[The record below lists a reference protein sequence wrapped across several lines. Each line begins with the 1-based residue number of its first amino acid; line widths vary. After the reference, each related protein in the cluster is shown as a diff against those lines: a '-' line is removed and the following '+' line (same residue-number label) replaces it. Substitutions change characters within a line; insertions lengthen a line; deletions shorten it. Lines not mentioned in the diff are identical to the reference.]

1 MNRRHTRLLILFP
14 LSLLVVGIFAGRE
27 IASWRPV
34 KVAHFSGSK
43 VGGITEL
50 SASSYAVAQST
61 FEDGGP
67 YKTSNTLFL
76 FDIRSEKLQH
86 LSFSKGITMG
96 VQNDFFWQE
105 ISSPFSLKLV
115 DSQNHSK
122 AFLYPDPVAP
132 IENNQYLRIVPQR
145 NRVVLLDGPN
155 IYQWNFRDGKIE
167 SEAEVD
173 ELAKESA
180 EGASTLSHD
189 GQTLV
194 YADKTRFRINDTSTG
209 AILKTVALR
218 GIRFSESVV
227 LSPYGRYA
235 FYDQNGDAFGW
246 KVVSTATGKP
256 LWGFHIPSIVSPLWA
271 ISDDETTIIIPTDKE
286 WQVRNLQTGALTR
299 RLPFVPGATVAAL
312 SPDGEVL
319 YSVVKGVLYRQRVR

>member
-1 MNRRHTRLLILFP
+1 MNRKHRRSLILFP
-14 LSLLVVGIFAGRE
+14 LSLGVVGIFAGRE
-27 IASWRPV
+27 MASWRPV
-34 KVAHFSGSK
+34 RVAHFSGSK

-50 SASSYAVAQST
+50 SASPYAVAQST

-67 YKTSNTLFL
+67 YKTYSTLFL
-76 FDIRSEKLQH
+76 FDTRSEKLQH
-86 LSFSKGITMG
+86 FSFSKDITMG

-105 ISSPFSLKLV
+105 ISSPFSLKIV

-122 AFLYPDPVAP
+122 TFLYPDPVAP
-132 IENNQYLRIVPQR
+132 IENNQYLRIAPQR

-173 ELAKESA
+173 ELPKEST
-180 EGASTLSHD
+180 EGASTLSRD

-194 YADKTRFRINDTSTG
+194 HADKTRLRINDTSTG
-209 AILKTVALR
+209 KILKTAALH
-218 GIRFSESVV
+218 GIRFSESIV

-235 FYDQNGDAFGW
+235 LFDQSGDAFEW

-256 LWGFHIPSIVSPLWA
+256 LWGFNIPQIVSPLWA
-271 ISDDETTIIIPTDKE
+271 ISDDEQTIIIPQDTE
-286 WQVRNLQTGALTR
+286 WQVRNLLTGTLTR
-299 RLPFVPGATVAAL
+299 RLPLVPGVSVAAL
-312 SPDGEVL
+312 SPDGKAL
-319 YSVVKGVLYRQRVR
+319 YSVARGVLYRQRAR